1 MVSNVL
7 DCYPHERHSIRCL
20 YRVSGAYSLVEEIKW
35 VCVCVSVLLY
45 TSSALCKQKSTVDC
59 LLCSLPFLSLLA
71 NLQHFSKRLSRD
83 HTGLASLDIFTTS
96 VCFFSRSVLSSAG
109 DGEGRRVS
117 VKSFPEAQ
125 SSHQERPKAL
135 LFYLSSIT
143 SIGTAHLGWQ

>member
-1 MVSNVL
+1 M
-7 DCYPHERHSIRCL
+7 
-20 YRVSGAYSLVEEIKW
+20 G
-35 VCVCVSVLLY
+35 VCVCVCVFQCFYTPVLLCVNRNPQWIV
-45 TSSALCKQKSTVDC
+45 SFALFHFS
-59 LLCSLPFLSLLA
+59 LSLLA

-83 HTGLASLDIFTTS
+83 HTGLASVDILTTS

-117 VKSFPEAQ
+117 VRSLPAAQ

-135 LFYLSSIT
+135 LFSLSSIT